1 MKFIKIIEMQLENN
15 FESENFSRGGLD
27 LIENNEEELL
37 DLVKEYMG
45 LISFSKEEIK
55 NINIV
60 KNIFF
65 ENLKANNRNYKY
77 NANISNHYVLNNT
90 DLFT

>member
-1 MKFIKIIEMQLENN
+1 MKLENN
-15 FESENFSRGGLD
+15 FESENFYRKGID
-27 LIENNEEELL
+27 LIENNEEEIL
-37 DLVKEYMG
+37 DLVKEHMG

-65 ENLKANNRNYKY
+65 ENLKINNKNYKY

-90 DLFT
+90 DLFI